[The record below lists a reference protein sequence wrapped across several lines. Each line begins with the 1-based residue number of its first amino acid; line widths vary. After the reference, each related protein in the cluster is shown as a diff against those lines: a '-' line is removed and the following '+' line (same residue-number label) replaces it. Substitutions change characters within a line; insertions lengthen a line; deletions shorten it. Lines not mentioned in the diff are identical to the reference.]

1 MYSNHKHHVTY
12 KGLAPSWRI
21 TFIGEPFEG
30 SIYDKEIVK
39 RSGILNKN
47 FLNDNDSVMADTVFT
62 IQHEPAPFSSE
73 LNNPL
78 FLVGRAPL
86 TEKEVKESQTT
97 AFIWKDIERAI
108 TRIRKFKAF
117 ESFYLDITWFCKSN
131 LEWFMYIVQFISTF
145 NTEDTN
151 WN

>member
-1 MYSNHKHHVTY
+1 
-12 KGLAPSWRI
+12 
-21 TFIGEPFEG
+21 
-30 SIYDKEIVK
+30 
-39 RSGILNKN
+39 
-47 FLNDNDSVMADTVFT
+47 MADTVFT
-62 IQHEPAPFSSE
+62 IQNEPALFSSE
-73 LNNPL
+73 LNNPS

-97 AFIWKDIERAI
+97 VFMRKDIERAI

-117 ESFYLDITWFCKSN
+117 ESFYLDITWFCKPS

>member
-1 MYSNHKHHVTY
+1 M
-12 KGLAPSWRI
+12 
-21 TFIGEPFEG
+21 
-30 SIYDKEIVK
+30 
-39 RSGILNKN
+39 
-47 FLNDNDSVMADTVFT
+47 NDNDSAMADTVFT
-62 IQHEPAPFSSE
+62 IQNEPALFSSE
-73 LNNPL
+73 LNNPS

-97 AFIWKDIERAI
+97 VFMRKDIERAI

-117 ESFYLDITWFCKSN
+117 ESFYLDITWFCKPS

-151 WN
+151 